1 MYTFRTRLSAL
12 LSALLI
18 ASVILLAGCDDD
30 SLTPPPVNDDLFA
43 RYVSLGNSIT
53 AGFQSDGINANTQ
66 QDAYPV
72 LLAEQMGTPFE
83 SPLLAD
89 PGCRPPLTN
98 ALTGDRV
105 GGGTAETCNLRQT
118 PAPVQLNN
126 VAVPNAAVVDLIDNA
141 APSNNANVLTQLFLG
156 GRTQVEAAAD
166 VEPTFAT
173 IWIGN
178 NDVLN
183 AAFAGVAT
191 PETVTSPADFEAR
204 YTDALDTLEDAGAQ
218 GGVLYGVSD
227 VTLIPHFSAGAAYA
241 AAEDQLNAVGSNLSP
256 AWGSFNVDASCA
268 PDQQGATTLVP
279 ANYGLFNLLVEALE
293 GADVTL
299 NCADDERVLSGEEV
313 ALLQSRV
320 DAYNIFIQQEAEA
333 RGWVYQPINPTLRSL
348 RESGA
353 IPPFPDLTDP
363 DGNLFGTAFSL
374 DGIHPNSATHEVV
387 ANTTI
392 EAINAEYGTSLSTL
406 P

>member
-1 MYTFRTRLSAL
+1 MYTLRTRLSAL
-12 LSALLI
+12 LSALLL
-18 ASVILLAGCDDD
+18 ASVLLLTGCDDD
-30 SLTPPPVNDDLFA
+30 SLTPPPVEDDLFA

-72 LLAEQMGTPFE
+72 LLAEQMNTPFNA
-83 SPLLAD
+83 PLLAD

-98 ALTGDRV
+98 ALTGERV
-105 GGGTAETCNLRQT
+105 GGGTATTCNLRQA

-126 VAVPNAAVVDLIDNA
+126 VAVPNAAVVDLLSNV
-141 APSNNANVLTQLFLG
+141 APSNNANTLTQLFLG

-173 IWIGN
+173 VWIGN

-183 AAFAGVAT
+183 AAFAGIAT
-191 PETVTSPADFEAR
+191 PETVTSVEDFESN
-204 YTDALDTLEDAGAQ
+204 YTEALDTLEDAGAE

-241 AAEDQLNAVGSNLSP
+241 AAEDQINAVGSNLSP
-256 AWGSFNVDASCA
+256 NWGSFNVDASCA
-268 PDQQGATTLVP
+268 PDQDGVTTLVP
-279 ANYGLFNLLVEALE
+279 ANYGLSELLAGALE
-293 GADVTL
+293 GNDVTL
-299 NCADDERVLSGEEV
+299 NCATDERVLAGEEV

-320 DAYNIFIQQEAEA
+320 DAYNTHIENEADA
-333 RGWVYQPINPTLRSL
+333 RGWVYQPINPTLREL

-353 IPPFPDLTDP
+353 IPPFPDFTDP
-363 DGNLFGTAFSL
+363 DGDFFGTAFSL
-374 DGIHPNSATHEVV
+374 DGIHPNSSTHQLV